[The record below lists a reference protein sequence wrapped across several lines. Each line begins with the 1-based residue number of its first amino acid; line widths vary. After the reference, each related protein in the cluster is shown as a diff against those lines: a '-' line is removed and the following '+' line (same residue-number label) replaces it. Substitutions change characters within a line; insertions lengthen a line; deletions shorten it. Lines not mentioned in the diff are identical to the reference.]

1 MSVIKL
7 TDLPNQRRH
16 FALFDLTVS
25 DSLSFII
32 NSMFTN
38 PLVCQKENV
47 MRVQISLAL
56 TIFGVVVS
64 ILPTS
69 AVAGGNCQYN
79 DRVYSSGATVCEC
92 PKFSGRVIGS
102 NSRNGRIISRRLVC
116 EQASWQQSTEVCVD
130 LNFGNSN
137 DLYGAI
143 NRFSQDLCPAAIG
156 SGSNRVIVSRQDV
169 APRRQSRIKK
179 NSDFAEFEKM
189 VRANSKKNYSPEELL
204 TLYLSYKDWLQKG
217 NAQSK

>member
-1 MSVIKL
+1 VSVSKL
-7 TDLPNQRRH
+7 TDLSNQRTH
-16 FALFDLTVS
+16 FALLDFIVS
-25 DSLSFII
+25 DNLSFFI
-32 NSMFTN
+32 NSMFTS

-47 MRVQISLAL
+47 MRLQNSLAL
-56 TIFGVVVS
+56 TILGAVVS

-69 AVAGGNCQYN
+69 AVAEGNCQYN
-79 DRVYSSGATVCEC
+79 DRAYSSGATVCEC

-102 NSRNGRIISRRLVC
+102 NSRNGRIVSRRLVC
-116 EQASWQQSTEVCVD
+116 EQATWQPSTQVCVD

-143 NRFSQDLCPAAIG
+143 NRFSQELCPAAIG